1 MGKINTPVMVAE
13 KPVVDAPVS
22 EPAQDGEPVK
32 EMTEGTK
39 IVDKDKS
46 NWSIVRHGNGIRV
59 SNPTSREDYIGTMKV
74 FTKIMK
80 R

>member
-13 KPVVDAPVS
+13 EPKTDPPVAEKPS
-22 EPAQDGEPVK
+22 EEVVK

-46 NWSIVRHGNGIRV
+46 NWSIVRHGDGIRV
-59 SNPTSREDYIGTMKV
+59 SNSTSREDYIGTMKV

>member
-1 MGKINTPVMVAE
+1 
-13 KPVVDAPVS
+13 
-22 EPAQDGEPVK
+22 
-32 EMTEGTK
+32 MTEGTK